1 MDPNFLVVRTM
12 SALIWMMVAMLLL
25 VLIVF
30 GIVALVNLISILKST
45 NKMVKQL
52 ERKTDFID
60 KILDGVINFVSQKLT
75 AFFNKEKTE
84 KE

>member
-30 GIVALVNLISILKST
+30 GIMALVNLISILKST

-60 KILDGVINFVSQKLT
+60 KILDGAINFVSQKLT
-75 AFFNKEKTE
+75 TFFNKEKTE